1 MRQGMRLVRNINNK
15 VIAGVCSGLA
25 DYFGID
31 VALMRAIFLAAFF
44 CGSFGFW
51 LYIILWIV
59 LPKVYIIY

>member
-44 CGSFGFW
+44 VA
-51 LYIILWIV
+51 V
-59 LPKVYIIY
+59 LVSGCI